1 MPAVEVLYK
10 HGSMEENVADAVK
23 ATVRRIGS
31 RRFSTTDLQL
41 SENDFSFKFYEPT
54 KYDEL
59 THGII
64 VRIRMQDNAF
74 RRSQSPDI
82 MAGQMA
88 GAIHEAIASLFI
100 DGRQPTVGVEL
111 NLTEIGWNT
120 AGSSSDG
127 VED

>member
-10 HGSMEENVADAVK
+10 HGSMEENVADAIE

-41 SENDFSFKFYEPT
+41 TEDDFSFKFYDPS
-54 KYDEL
+54 KYDKL

-64 VRIRMQDNAF
+64 VRIRMQDHPF

-88 GAIHEAIASLFI
+88 DTIHEAITPLFI
-100 DGRQPTVGVEL
+100 GRSTPTVGVEL

-120 AGSSSDG
+120 AGSSDDG